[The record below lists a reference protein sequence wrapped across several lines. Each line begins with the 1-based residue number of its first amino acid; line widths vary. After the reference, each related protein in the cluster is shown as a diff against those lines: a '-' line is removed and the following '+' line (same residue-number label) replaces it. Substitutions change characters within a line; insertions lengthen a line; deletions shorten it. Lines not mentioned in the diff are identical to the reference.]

1 MCLSRSQMEAKR
13 MTLAIAKKMNF
24 AAQTASAAAKC
35 MILWLVGIPFF
46 PPPEAHRAARTIVPS
61 MHHNSLL
68 IASVLRSRSSMQSNV
83 PSPFHL
89 SNRSHT
95 VAHGPNSSG
104 KSRQGAPVLRIHKIP
119 STIARRSRG
128 GRPVCLGGSN
138 KSEIKLHCSSV
149 SRCRNITIPFVNP
162 FSMTSATIEVF
173 YEFSD
178 RA

>member
-1 MCLSRSQMEAKR
+1 
-13 MTLAIAKKMNF
+13 MTITITKKMNF
-24 AAQTASAAAKC
+24 AAQTASTAAKC

-61 MHHNSLL
+61 IHHNCLV
-68 IASVLRSRSSMQSNV
+68 IASVLRSRSRMQSNV
-83 PSPFHL
+83 PFLFHL

-119 STIARRSRG
+119 STIIRRSRG
-128 GRPVCLGGSN
+128 GRPVGLGGSN
-138 KSEIKLHCSSV
+138 KFEIKFHCSSV
-149 SRCRNITIPFVNP
+149 SRCRNIIIPFVSL
-162 FSMTSATIEVF
+162 FSMTSARIETF
-173 YEFSD
+173 CEFSD